1 DTERNLNLCYCLY
14 QKMNKRMHNQNEQE
28 ARAIDGELDRIMAEA
43 NGKPDPQTLEDFTKE
58 LSLDR

>member
-1 DTERNLNLCYCLY
+1 
-14 QKMNKRMHNQNEQE
+14 MNKRMHNQNEQE